1 MSSTPPGK
9 KQTKEDGPR
18 SKLESEAP
26 GTQHV
31 GKVEC
36 MRSNRSIRLQS
47 QSELGK
53 GEGNTWVRD
62 RKPSQDTCIWL
73 RGVSWSEV
81 NRTALRVQPGCPPR
95 LTLAVVHIPCLVV
108 TPPDGGLYSCTA
120 GWVEVS
126 ETAFRTLATSRLT
139 LAAGCGLHKLVLGGQ
154 VLNSFVY
161 SQEWKEKKEGFLY
174 SAR

>member
-47 QSELGK
+47 QSEHGK
-53 GEGNTWVRD
+53 EEGNTWVRD
-62 RKPSQDTCIWL
+62 RKPSQDTGISL

-81 NRTALRVQPGCPPR
+81 NTTALRVQPGCPPR

-108 TPPDGGLYSCTA
+108 TPPVRRVVQLYCGVGRGERDSFPYTRYKPPHT
-120 GWVEVS
+120 GSWVWS
-126 ETAFRTLATSRLT
+126 AQTGSRRP
-139 LAAGCGLHKLVLGGQ
+139 
-154 VLNSFVY
+154 SP
-161 SQEWKEKKEGFLY
+161 
-174 SAR
+174 